1 MKKLILLFL
10 LLPLTIFTFAQPP
23 AGYYNAAVGLYGE
36 TLQATLH
43 NIIDNHQVQ
52 SYSSLHTHF
61 EVTDRK
67 SNNTVW
73 DMYSDIP
80 GGTPPYV
87 YHFTSGDQCG
97 NYSREGDCYNREHSW
112 PKSWFNNQSPMN
124 SDLFHLYPTDGYVN
138 GKRSNFPFG
147 EVSSASWTSKN
158 GSKLGSCSYSGYSG
172 TVFEPIDAYKG
183 DFARTY
189 FYMSTRYYHED
200 NGWAGSPMVNG
211 AQLRPWALAM
221 MIKWHEADPVSQKEI
236 DRNNAVYEIQLNRNP
251 FIDHPEYVANIWG
264 DPTGIYNIAINRNI
278 RVYPIP
284 ATEVCV
290 IDHNGF
296 YDKDKV
302 RFTLSDVTGKVYH
315 CTYTID
321 EHTLQVDVSS
331 LSHGFYIA
339 SIAEDGKSPAYARIV
354 K

>member
-1 MKKLILLFL
+1 
-10 LLPLTIFTFAQPP
+10 
-23 AGYYNAAVGLYGE
+23 
-36 TLQATLH
+36 
-43 NIIDNHQVQ
+43 
-52 SYSSLHTHF
+52 
-61 EVTDRK
+61 
-67 SNNTVW
+67 
-73 DMYSDIP
+73 
-80 GGTPPYV
+80 
-87 YHFTSGDQCG
+87 
-97 NYSREGDCYNREHSW
+97 
-112 PKSWFNNQSPMN
+112 
-124 SDLFHLYPTDGYVN
+124 
-138 GKRSNFPFG
+138 
-147 EVSSASWTSKN
+147 
-158 GSKLGSCSYSGYSG
+158 
-172 TVFEPIDAYKG
+172 
-183 DFARTY
+183 
-189 FYMSTRYYHED
+189 
-200 NGWAGSPMVNG
+200 
-211 AQLRPWALAM
+211 M

-302 RFTLSDVTGKVYH
+302 TFTLSDVTGKVYH